1 MPTKQEKRRMIVA
14 NKPSPVIG
22 YKPINQEYN
31 ANYSKQKQPEEV
43 YSGLLWHNKDSSK
56 AEYPLV
62 VRDNLAGLL
71 YLKISEDE
79 TAKALKG
86 FVGKP
91 VHVLGKNVLEN
102 KVNSLLV
109 KEVRLCDGKCDVFKL

>member
-1 MPTKQEKRRMIVA
+1 MPTKQEKRRIVVV

-31 ANYSKQKQPEEV
+31 TEYSKQKQAEEV

-56 AEYPLV
+56 AEYSLV
-62 VRDNLAGLL
+62 VRDNLAGVL
-71 YLKISEDE
+71 YLKISKDE

-91 VHVLGKNVLEN
+91 VHVLGKSVLEN
-102 KVNSLLV
+102 KINALLV
-109 KEVRLCDGKCDVFKL
+109 KEVRLCDGNCNIFNL